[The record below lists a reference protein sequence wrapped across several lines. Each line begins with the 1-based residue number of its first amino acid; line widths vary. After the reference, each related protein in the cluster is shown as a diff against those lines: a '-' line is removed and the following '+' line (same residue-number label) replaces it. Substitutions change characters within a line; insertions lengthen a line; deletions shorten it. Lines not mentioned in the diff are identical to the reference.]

1 MVTFFHLITPKI
13 MNYDIIVSG
22 LGCAGFSFMY
32 HLLDSPLKDKNI
44 LIIDASDK
52 KENDRT
58 WCYWASSPVESHPK
72 NVPLVSWKSL
82 FIKDQVFLYNQLKS
96 LNYYHIKSSD
106 FYVEITEMIKNKPNI
121 TWVKENITTIGNQ
134 SNGDIKVET
143 SSNKSYQGKTLIN
156 SIPDLSKL
164 ESKKILKQIFL
175 GWKIKTKA
183 ESFTPEHATF
193 MDFSNRNSETVNFFY
208 VLPYSTTEALVEYT
222 EYSNTEIKADK
233 MVAEL
238 KKYIQINLEIED
250 YEISFEENGAIPM
263 STHSFSRSTHSNWI
277 DVGTVGGCT
286 KPSTGYTFYTI
297 QKHSK
302 MIVDALSCQDGSQK
316 LNWKRPSRFNF
327 YDNILLNIAVKW
339 PNRLP
344 KIFQEMFSKNPTD
357 QILKF
362 LNEETSFWEE
372 VQVLS
377 SLSFGIFIKSLVNY
391 ERH

>member
-1 MVTFFHLITPKI
+1 

-32 HLLDSPLKDKNI
+32 YLLDSPLKDKNI

-58 WCYWASSPVESHPK
+58 WCYWAPNPLESHPK
-72 NVPLVSWKSL
+72 NTPLVSWKSL
-82 FIKDQVFLYNQLKS
+82 FIKDQIPVYNKLNY

-106 FYVEITEMIKNKPNI
+106 FYTEIAEMIKTKPNI
-121 TWVKENITTIGNQ
+121 NWVKENVTTIISQ
-134 SNGDIKVET
+134 DNGSIKIET
-143 SSNKSYQGKTLIN
+143 SSKRTFYGQTLIN

-164 ESKKILKQIFL
+164 QNKKILKQVFL
-175 GWKIKTKA
+175 GWKIRTET
-183 ESFTPEHATF
+183 ESFFPEHATF
-193 MDFSNRNSETVNFFY
+193 MDFSNRNSGTVNFFY
-208 VLPYSTTEALVEYT
+208 VLPYSKTEALVEYT
-222 EYSNTEIKADK
+222 EYANSDIENAK
-233 MVAEL
+233 MVSEL
-238 KKYIQINLEIED
+238 KKYIEQNLKIKEFEI
-250 YEISFEENGAIPM
+250 IFEENGSIPM
-263 STHSFSRSTHSNWI
+263 STQNFTRSTQSNWI

-302 MIVDALSCQDGSQK
+302 MIVEALSSSDKSYN
-316 LNWKRPSRFNF
+316 LNWKRSKRFNF

-339 PNRLP
+339 PNKLP
-344 KIFQEMFSKNPTD
+344 EIFQEMFSKNPTD

-362 LNEETSFWEE
+362 LNEETSIWEE
-372 VQVLS
+372 IRVLS
-377 SLSFGIFIKSLVNY
+377 SLSYGIFIKSLLNY

>member
-1 MVTFFHLITPKI
+1 

-32 HLLDSPLKDKNI
+32 YLLDSPLKDKNI

-58 WCYWASSPVESHPK
+58 WCYWAPNPLESHPK
-72 NVPLVSWKSL
+72 NTPLVSWKSL
-82 FIKDQVFLYNQLKS
+82 FIKDQIPVYNKLNS

-106 FYVEITEMIKNKPNI
+106 FYTEIAEMIKTKPNI
-121 TWVKENITTIGNQ
+121 NWVKENVTAIISQ
-134 SNGDIKVET
+134 DNGSIKIET
-143 SSNKSYQGKTLIN
+143 SSKQTFYGQTLIN

-164 ESKKILKQIFL
+164 QNKKILKQVFL
-175 GWKIKTKA
+175 GWKIRTET
-183 ESFTPEHATF
+183 ESFFPEHATL
-193 MDFSNRNSETVNFFY
+193 MDFSNRNSGTVNFFY
-208 VLPYSTTEALVEYT
+208 VLPYSKTEALVEYT
-222 EYSNTEIKADK
+222 EYANSDIENAK
-233 MVAEL
+233 MVSEL
-238 KKYIQINLEIED
+238 KKYIEQNLKIKEFEI
-250 YEISFEENGAIPM
+250 IFEENGSIPM
-263 STHSFSRSTHSNWI
+263 STQNFSRSTQSNWI

-302 MIVDALSCQDGSQK
+302 MIVEALSSSDKSYN
-316 LNWKRPSRFNF
+316 LNWKRSKRFNF

-339 PNRLP
+339 PNKLP
-344 KIFQEMFSKNPTD
+344 EIFQEMFSKNPTD

-362 LNEETSFWEE
+362 LNEETSIWEE
-372 VQVLS
+372 IRVLS
-377 SLSFGIFIKSLVNY
+377 SLSYGIFIKSLLNY

>member
-1 MVTFFHLITPKI
+1 

-32 HLLDSPLKDKNI
+32 YLLDSPLKDKNI

-58 WCYWASSPVESHPK
+58 WCYWASNPLESHPK
-72 NVPLVSWKSL
+72 NTPLVSWKSL
-82 FIKDQVFLYNQLKS
+82 FVKDKAPLFNQLNT

-106 FYVEITEMIKNKPNI
+106 FYLEIAEMINNKPNI
-121 TWVKENITTIGNQ
+121 TWVKENITSIVAQ
-134 SNGDIKVET
+134 DNGSIQVET
-143 SSNKSYQGKTLIN
+143 SSNQTFEGQTLIN

-164 ESKKILKQIFL
+164 ENKKILKQIFL
-175 GWKIKTKA
+175 GWKIKSNTD
-183 ESFTPEHATF
+183 SFAPEHATL
-193 MDFSNRNSETVNFFY
+193 MDFSNRNSDTVNFFY
-208 VLPYSTTEALVEYT
+208 VLPYSKTEALIEYT
-222 EYSNTEIKADK
+222 EYSNSEIKNDK
-233 MVAEL
+233 MVSEL
-238 KKYIQINLEIED
+238 KKYIQVNLGIDD
-250 YEISFEENGAIPM
+250 YEITFEESGSIPM
-263 STHSFSRSTHSNWI
+263 STQNFSRSTQSNWI

-286 KPSTGYTFYTI
+286 KPSTGYTFYTV

-302 MIVDALSCQDGSQK
+302 MIVEALSSQNK
-316 LNWKRPSRFNF
+316 SQNLNWKRSSRFNF

-344 KIFQEMFSKNPTD
+344 EIFQEMFAKNPTD

-362 LNEETSFWEE
+362 LNEETTFWEE
-372 VQVLS
+372 LKVLS
-377 SLSFGIFIKSLVNY
+377 SLSYGIFIKSLLNY